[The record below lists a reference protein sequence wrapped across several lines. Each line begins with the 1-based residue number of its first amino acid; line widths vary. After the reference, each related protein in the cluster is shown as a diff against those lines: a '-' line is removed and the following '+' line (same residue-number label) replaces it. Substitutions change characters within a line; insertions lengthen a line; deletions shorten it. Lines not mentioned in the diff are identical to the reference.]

1 MKPISARQIA
11 VVFTGSFL
19 GAGFLSGQELLQ
31 FFGVFGGFG
40 LVGMALAILAFVG
53 FSRMVMEI
61 AQETGRTEFDHII
74 VYRDLR
80 WLRLFVEGV
89 FLFFLFDVMVAM
101 LAGAGALLEQ
111 VFGLPAVAGDA
122 LISLLVLAVALAGAA
137 GLLASFSLVVPLLVA
152 AAIAIGVAAFCT
164 LSPAPLEMKPLS
176 SGNPLLGNWFFSA
189 LSFISYNMMAAV
201 SILVPL
207 TEGTGERK
215 TIHRGLGLGALL
227 LTTPVF
233 WAAWHTW
240 GEIARHVAEDA
251 FAGEVGGL
259 TRVRRF
265 IRTILRA
272 IGWAGLIVYAAILCS
287 GFVSNFLLLAPLVL
301 FALAFGTRHSKRLR
315 AEYNA
320 SHHLLSQ
327 AFDLNALP
335 PEDPVTLGAILAVH
349 TETFLLSRESAAVGK
364 TLGELNLRGTT
375 GAAVI
380 SVTARGGK
388 LNVSPG
394 RDTLLAA
401 GDSLVLVGSDPE
413 IARATA
419 LLAQRS

>member
-111 VFGLPAVAGDA
+111 VFGLRAVAGDA

-176 SGNPLLGNWFFSA
+176 SGNP
-189 LSFISYNMMAAV
+189 
-201 SILVPL
+201 
-207 TEGTGERK
+207 
-215 TIHRGLGLGALL
+215 
-227 LTTPVF
+227 
-233 WAAWHTW
+233 
-240 GEIARHVAEDA
+240 
-251 FAGEVGGL
+251 
-259 TRVRRF
+259 
-265 IRTILRA
+265 
-272 IGWAGLIVYAAILCS
+272 
-287 GFVSNFLLLAPLVL
+287 
-301 FALAFGTRHSKRLR
+301 
-315 AEYNA
+315 
-320 SHHLLSQ
+320 
-327 AFDLNALP
+327 
-335 PEDPVTLGAILAVH
+335 
-349 TETFLLSRESAAVGK
+349 
-364 TLGELNLRGTT
+364 
-375 GAAVI
+375 
-380 SVTARGGK
+380 
-388 LNVSPG
+388 
-394 RDTLLAA
+394 
-401 GDSLVLVGSDPE
+401 
-413 IARATA
+413 
-419 LLAQRS
+419 

>member
-111 VFGLPAVAGDA
+111 VFGLPVVAGDA

-227 LTTPVF
+227 LTLIFACILLPMTLYPDV
-233 WAAWHTW
+233 
-240 GEIARHVAEDA
+240 VAHAE
-251 FAGEVGGL
+251 L
-259 TRVRRF
+259 PM
-265 IRTILRA
+265 L
-272 IGWAGLIVYAAILCS
+272 
-287 GFVSNFLLLAPLVL
+287 
-301 FALAFGTRHSKRLR
+301 ALAFQLTPVLGFLYAVLLFAGMFTAALSSLYAITTRVQLRAGAQLRSKR
-315 AEYNA
+315 
-320 SHHLLSQ
+320 
-327 AFDLNALP
+327 F
-335 PEDPVTLGAILAVH
+335 
-349 TETFLLSRESAAVGK
+349 
-364 TLGELNLRGTT
+364 
-375 GAAVI
+375 
-380 SVTARGGK
+380 
-388 LNVSPG
+388 
-394 RDTLLAA
+394 
-401 GDSLVLVGSDPE
+401 
-413 IARATA
+413 TA
-419 LLAQRS
+419 LLCILAFVGSIFGFKNVVSVVYPICGYIGFLALVGILLHFMYLKKARHNRQLSN

>member
-111 VFGLPAVAGDA
+111 VFGLRAVAGDA

-227 LTTPVF
+227 LTLIFACILLPMTLYPDVV
-233 WAAWHTW
+233 AHA
-240 GEIARHVAEDA
+240 ELPIAGPGLPAH
-251 FAGEVGGL
+251 AG
-259 TRVRRF
+259 
-265 IRTILRA
+265 
-272 IGWAGLIVYAAILCS
+272 AGLPLRCPALCRYVHCRPLQPLRHHHPGAAPGRCA
-287 GFVSNFLLLAPLVL
+287 APLQTLYRAVVHPGL
-301 FALAFGTRHSKRLR
+301 CGQHLWLQKCSKRRLPHLR
-315 AEYNA
+315 LHRFSGPHRYPA
-320 SHHLLSQ
+320 SLHVLEKSPAQ
-327 AFDLNALP
+327 PAVVKLNAL
-335 PEDPVTLGAILAVH
+335 LGGQDMDNRPRWAA
-349 TETFLLSRESAAVGK
+349 LSAYRW
-364 TLGELNLRGTT
+364 T
-375 GAAVI
+375 I
-380 SVTARGGK
+380 S
-388 LNVSPG
+388 
-394 RDTLLAA
+394 
-401 GDSLVLVGSDPE
+401 
-413 IARATA
+413 
-419 LLAQRS
+419 